1 MRFLNGALL
10 LAVATSSPT
19 ADDWPA
25 AHVKTVFSEDG
36 GRFVRIIPGDNVA
49 ATIGFKGAR
58 SGKNGRAEFYLRQK
72 DRSYRLIADIV
83 LPNPVAPV
91 EALLSNAGSLITFDN
106 WHNIGYGKA
115 VVIYDARARIV
126 RSYELEQLYAR
137 EQIDRIPTSTSSR
150 WWRCTPHHFVEPREQ
165 LRVYAPEF
173 SGGYFVFDLQTGGF
187 TYTPG
192 SAPCQAP
199 VGPLSATIR

>member
-10 LAVATSSPT
+10 VAVATASPAT
-19 ADDWPA
+19 DDWPA
-25 AHVKTVFSEDG
+25 ARVKTVFSEDG
-36 GRFVRIIPGDNVA
+36 ARFVRIIPGDNIG

-58 SGKNGRAEFYLRQK
+58 SGKNGRAEFYVRQK
-72 DRSYRLIADIV
+72 DRSYKLTADIL

-91 EALLSNAGSLITFDN
+91 EALLSNGGSLITFDN
-106 WHNIGYGKA
+106 WHNIGYGKV
-115 VVIYDARARIV
+115 VVIYNATAQIV
-126 RSYELEQLYAR
+126 RAYDLEQLYPR
-137 EQIDRIPTSTSSR
+137 EQVGRIPMSTSSR

-165 LRVYAPEF
+165 QHVYAPEF
-173 SGGYFVFDLQTGGF
+173 AGGYFVFDLQTGGF
-187 TYTPG
+187 TYTAG